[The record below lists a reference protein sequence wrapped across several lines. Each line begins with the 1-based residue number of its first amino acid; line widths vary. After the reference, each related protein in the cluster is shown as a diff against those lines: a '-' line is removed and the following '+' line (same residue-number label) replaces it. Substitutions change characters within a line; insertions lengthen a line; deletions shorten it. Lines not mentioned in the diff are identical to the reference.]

1 MSKSLPNESR
11 RYKRIQEIQPKAYV
25 THCHC
30 HFLSLSVKDAI
41 KGSKI
46 LSDAMDITKEV
57 IQLIKLSPKREHMLS
72 VIKENLERE
81 TDGNKEM
88 EPSLVNSVLLDGQ

>member
-1 MSKSLPNESR
+1 
-11 RYKRIQEIQPKAYV
+11 
-25 THCHC
+25 
-30 HFLSLSVKDAI
+30 
-41 KGSKI
+41 
-46 LSDAMDITKEV
+46 MDITKEV